1 MEKSLLRSDGQPQI
15 QRWLQALEG
24 RGIGTVVVG
33 PASLRGEIGAAVP
46 LVQEQPAYSGPAA
59 GVVSGADELRRSGL
73 APGPDDDLADPADL
87 PGWTLL
93 LAVDL
98 TEPTALLDWLLHQLP
113 PVPQAPDA
121 DPGPESV
128 AVLPCDATGRRQ
140 YLSAAVPT
148 GWLLRRVE
156 QLTPAQVENR
166 PLRWLLQ
173 GLQEAALLRQPV
185 VPDGL
190 CADVDT
196 LADAHR
202 LGIRLPDQSGCPDQ
216 PDCETLEP
224 VNEGAEMTAEST
236 DPHEPIELWVKEL
249 AHHLEVDGI
258 EIDIDAVLALAGQ
271 AAHTVVRPAA
281 PVTTYLIGYVA
292 GLAEATGQA
301 DFQTASRAAS
311 RVAAELLERRSGAV
325 G

>member
-1 MEKSLLRSDGQPQI
+1 MQRTDPPSGTGRPRASSVSAILLAGGRGSRLGGVEKSLLRSDGQPQI
-15 QRWLQALEG
+15 QRWLQALES

-33 PASLRGEIGAAVP
+33 PASLRGVIGAAVP

-59 GVVSGADELRRSGL
+59 GVLSGAGELRRSGL
-73 APGPDDDLADPADL
+73 APGPDVDPADL

-113 PVPQAPDA
+113 PLPPLPQVPDD

-156 QLTPAQVENR
+156 QLTPAQAENQ
-166 PLRWLLQ
+166 PLRWLLH
-173 GLQEAALLRQPV
+173 GLQEAARLRQPV
-185 VPDGL
+185 IPDGL
-190 CADVDT
+190 CTDVDT

-202 LGIRLPDQSGCPDQ
+202 LGIRLP
-216 PDCETLEP
+216 
-224 VNEGAEMTAEST
+224 
-236 DPHEPIELWVKEL
+236 
-249 AHHLEVDGI
+249 
-258 EIDIDAVLALAGQ
+258 
-271 AAHTVVRPAA
+271 
-281 PVTTYLIGYVA
+281 
-292 GLAEATGQA
+292 
-301 DFQTASRAAS
+301 
-311 RVAAELLERRSGAV
+311 
-325 G
+325 